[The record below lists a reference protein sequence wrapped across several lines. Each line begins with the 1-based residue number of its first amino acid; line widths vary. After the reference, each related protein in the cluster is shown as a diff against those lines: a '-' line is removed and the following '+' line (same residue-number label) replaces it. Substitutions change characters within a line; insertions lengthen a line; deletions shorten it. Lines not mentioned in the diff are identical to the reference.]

1 MAKDEQPKVR
11 YGVIKRM
18 AERIQANSDDLYR
31 SSHYADPSNKK
42 QLQSIKADITASIK
56 DIMDTNADNIGEP
69 NISKLYERLFMSAQN
84 DPTVVDD
91 FERIFGDNEF
101 VNNLANSYLDNRWV
115 KQVDVEIDEVL
126 RYMPK
131 LEEALQT
138 IRDNVLSSDSFS
150 KDYLNLESR
159 ITSKEHQEQFSRNI
173 DDMKTRYDLLKLT
186 SEIYEKTAK
195 YGECFVYCVPYQ
207 KAIQRLLDRKD
218 MNRGVVVKTNFGESS
233 VVIEST
239 TSEFETVKIPSS
251 SDALKIGKEDAG
263 VRSLCS
269 SGWWSNHTPAGNR
282 AAVLQRDCALCG
294 GTVNI

>member
-11 YGVIKRM
+11 YGIIRKM

-56 DIMDTNADNIGEP
+56 DIMDTNADNVGEP

-84 DPTVVDD
+84 DPTVVSD

-195 YGECFVYCVPYQ
+195 YGECFV
-207 KAIQRLLDRKD
+207 
-218 MNRGVVVKTNFGESS
+218 
-233 VVIEST
+233 
-239 TSEFETVKIPSS
+239 
-251 SDALKIGKEDAG
+251 
-263 VRSLCS
+263 
-269 SGWWSNHTPAGNR
+269 
-282 AAVLQRDCALCG
+282 
-294 GTVNI
+294 

>member
-101 VNNLANSYLDNRWV
+101 VKNT
-115 KQVDVEIDEVL
+115 
-126 RYMPK
+126 
-131 LEEALQT
+131 LEK
-138 IRDNVLSSDSFS
+138 ISSR
-150 KDYLNLESR
+150 R
-159 ITSKEHQEQFSRNI
+159 II
-173 DDMKTRYDLLKLT
+173 L
-186 SEIYEKTAK
+186 
-195 YGECFVYCVPYQ
+195 
-207 KAIQRLLDRKD
+207 
-218 MNRGVVVKTNFGESS
+218 
-233 VVIEST
+233 
-239 TSEFETVKIPSS
+239 
-251 SDALKIGKEDAG
+251 
-263 VRSLCS
+263 
-269 SGWWSNHTPAGNR
+269 
-282 AAVLQRDCALCG
+282 
-294 GTVNI
+294 